1 MLIEIPQHKQ
11 TSSRHLRSD
20 AANQFGDHQIHLEKG
35 HRDVDIAKRDMFTY
49 QRLIYTYIY
58 MLIYG

>member
-11 TSSRHLRSD
+11 TSSRHLRGD

-35 HRDVDIAKRDMFTY
+35 RRSIAKRDMLTY
-49 QRLIYTYIY
+49 QRLIYGYIW
-58 MLIYG
+58 LIYG